1 MENASHFIHPAEMDT
16 PSFDIDLPVFTRDPY
31 PALATLR
38 AQAPIAFVPQ
48 LNATLIT
55 KRDDISTCEKNI
67 AVFSSEQPGG
77 LMNILMGEN
86 MMRRD
91 GAPHLEQRKQAFP
104 SLSPRTVRDT
114 WTKCFEDETDA
125 VLRTLAQQETCDL
138 VTDYAMPVSAHAL
151 RHITGLT
158 NLTSKQMDDV
168 SQAMIDGISNYAGDT
183 ATEARCHNATA
194 LIDQAI
200 DDMAPIKARSPD
212 MSLLSILSQ
221 SGQPMSSIRANIKL
235 AISGGQNE
243 PRDAIA
249 GTTWAL
255 LNHPEQH
262 QLIQTGQATYLQAF
276 EEYARWISPIGMS
289 PRLIAKPHHHNG
301 VDFEP
306 GTRTFFMFS
315 SGNRD
320 EDIFEDPDS
329 FQLTRDTTKSIS
341 FGAGP
346 HFCAGAATSRVLI
359 AHVALPRLFAKFPNL
374 RLDGDVPFTGWAFRG
389 PTTMPVTLG

>member
-16 PSFDIDLPVFTRDPY
+16 PSFDIDLLAFAQDPY
-31 PALATLR
+31 PALAALR
-38 AQAPIAFVPQ
+38 TQAPIAFVPQ

-77 LMNILMGEN
+77 LMNILMGKN

-91 GAPHLEQRKQAFP
+91 GPPHLDQRKQAFP

-114 WTKCFEDETDA
+114 WTACFEKETDS
-125 VLRTLAQQETCDL
+125 VLDTLALRDTCDL

-158 NLTSKQMDDV
+158 NLTPQQMDDV
-168 SQAMIDGISNYAGDT
+168 SQAMIDGISNYAGD
-183 ATEARCHNATA
+183 ATIEVRCHTATA

-200 DDMAPIKARSPD
+200 DDMAAIKARSPD
-212 MSLLSILSQ
+212 MSLLSVLTQ
-221 SGQPMSSIRANIKL
+221 SGQPMDSIRANIKL

-249 GTTWAL
+249 GATWAL

-262 QLIQTGQATYLQAF
+262 QLIETGQATYLQAF

-289 PRLIAKPHHHNG
+289 PRLIAKPHSYEG

-306 GTRTFFMFS
+306 GSRTFFMFS

-320 EDIFEDPDS
+320 EDIFQDPDK

-359 AHVALPRLFAKFPNL
+359 AHVALPKLFAKFPKI
-374 RLDGDVPFTGWAFRG
+374 RLNADTPFTGWAFRG
-389 PTTMPVTLG
+389 PTTMPVALG